1 MKTYSTNQVF
11 WKLFI
16 QQNCSQ
22 VEMGHRID
30 LDKNS
35 VHDWLKGKNQMKF
48 NKLEEVAKQ
57 LNKKVTIIIEDL

>member
-1 MKTYSTNQVF
+1 MKKYKTNDVF

-22 VEMGHRID
+22 VEMGYRID

-35 VHDWLKGKNQMKF
+35 VHDWLKNKNQMKF
-48 NKLEEVAKQ
+48 DKLEEIAER
-57 LNKKVTIIIEDL
+57 LGKKLTIVIED

>member
-1 MKTYSTNQVF
+1 
-11 WKLFI
+11 
-16 QQNCSQ
+16 
-22 VEMGHRID
+22 MGHRID

-35 VHDWLKGKNQMKF
+35 VHDWLKGKNQIRF

>member
-22 VEMGHRID
+22 VEMGYRID

-35 VHDWLKGKNQMKF
+35 VHDWLKNKNQMKF
-48 NKLEEVAKQ
+48 DKLEEIAER
-57 LNKKVTIIIEDL
+57 LGKKLKIVIED